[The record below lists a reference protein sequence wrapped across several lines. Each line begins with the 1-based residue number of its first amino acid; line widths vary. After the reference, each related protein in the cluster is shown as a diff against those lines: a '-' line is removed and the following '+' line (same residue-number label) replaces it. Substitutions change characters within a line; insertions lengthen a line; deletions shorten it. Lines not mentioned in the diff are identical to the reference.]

1 MEEPPKEQ
9 EEEIKEI
16 LLPNIDE
23 ESEEVRIPIQQE
35 KEEEKQAPY
44 EHALIRSKRVDNF
57 DNYEPELFDEHVESL
72 HQSKSFVMIKRSQKS
87 LV

>member
-1 MEEPPKEQ
+1 MDELPKEQ

-35 KEEEKQAPY
+35 KEEEKQG
-44 EHALIRSKRVDNF
+44 
-57 DNYEPELFDEHVESL
+57 
-72 HQSKSFVMIKRSQKS
+72 
-87 LV
+87 